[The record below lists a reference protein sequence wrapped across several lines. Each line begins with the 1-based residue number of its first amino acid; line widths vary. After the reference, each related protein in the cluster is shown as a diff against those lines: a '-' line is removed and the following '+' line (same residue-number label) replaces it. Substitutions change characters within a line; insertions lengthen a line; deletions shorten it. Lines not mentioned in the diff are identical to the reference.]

1 MENNNTEVLV
11 AIGRIEEMLRNMND
25 KLQKLQDSED
35 MQWKKLND
43 HEVEIELLKQ
53 RQGPRISWVTWVAG
67 ATAVAA
73 LALSLLDRMFVNQ

>member
-53 RQGPRISWVTWVAG
+53 RQAPRVSWVSWMAG

-73 LALSLLDRMFVNQ
+73 LVLSLLDRMFVNQ